1 MEYDVFISYSRKD
14 SQIAEKIHDCLEAA
28 GVHCFIDREGISGGA
43 DFPLILA
50 DAIMDSKI
58 LLLVASENA
67 YASEFTQKELT
78 FAVSNKGSRFIF
90 PLIVD
95 GSAMPKKMEFLL
107 SDINWRQLSAH
118 YHIETDLVKDILTKL
133 KDPRAGETLR
143 QREQKSARGFFI
155 LLLLL
160 VLLGGGGLVGYQFHV
175 KNLEKQEQER
185 AEAALRAEQEAVK
198 KDEEKCRQLLD
209 SCKIQLRAAD
219 ALRNRKRAFDTFE
232 EEVATLQSID
242 PLANRVDTIVSR
254 YSGNYTYRQLFSD
267 FSTLHLRNQMT
278 HKLDSMFKYWNR
290 YAVSNYNDYRSY
302 PNKAYRDDAL
312 ECARRALAIRPD
324 DQNLL
329 KIQDK
334 LQKKKK

>member
-14 SQIAEKIHDCLEAA
+14 SEYAEKIYHSLEAA
-28 GVHCFIDREGISGGA
+28 GVHCFIDRAGISGGA
-43 DFPLILA
+43 DFPMVLA
-50 DAIMDSKI
+50 DAIMDSKL

-95 GSAMPKKMEFLL
+95 GSTMPKKLEFLL

-118 YHIETDLVKDILTKL
+118 YQIENELVADIQAKL
-133 KDPRAGETLR
+133 KDPHAGETLR
-143 QREQKSARGFFI
+143 QREQSSTRLFLVLI
-155 LLLLL
+155 LLL
-160 VLLGGGGLVGYQFHV
+160 VILGGVGLAGYQYHV
-175 KNLEKQEQER
+175 KKLERLER
-185 AEAALRAEQEAVK
+185 EKAEAALKAEQEAVK
-198 KDEEKCRQLLD
+198 KDELKCRQLLD
-209 SCKIQLRAAD
+209 SCKLQLRSAD
-219 ALRNRKRAFDTFE
+219 ALRARKRAFETFE

-242 PLANRVDTIVSR
+242 PMANRVDTIVAM
-254 YSGNYTYRQLFSD
+254 YSGNYTYRQHFAD
-267 FSTLHLRNQMT
+267 FSTLHVRTQMT

-312 ECARRALAIRPD
+312 DCARRALAIRPD

>member
-14 SQIAEKIHDCLEAA
+14 SQTAEKIYDSLEAA
-28 GVHCFIDREGISGGA
+28 GVHCFIDREDISGGA
-43 DFPLILA
+43 DFPFILA
-50 DAIMDSKI
+50 DAIMNSKI

-95 GSAMPKKMEFLL
+95 GSTLPKKLEFLL

-118 YHIETDLVKDILTKL
+118 YRIETDLVEDILAKL
-133 KDPRAGETLR
+133 KDPHAGETLR
-143 QREQKSARGFFI
+143 QREQKSARGFFVLI
-155 LLLLL
+155 LL
-160 VLLGGGGLVGYQFHV
+160 VILLGGGGLVGYQFHV

-185 AEAALRAEQEAVK
+185 VQAALRAEQEAAK
-198 KDEEKCRQLLD
+198 KDEAKCRQLLD
-209 SCKIQLRAAD
+209 SCKIQLRTAD

-232 EEVATLQSID
+232 EEVATLQSVE
-242 PLANRVDTIVSR
+242 PLARRVDTIVNR
-254 YSGNYTYRQLFSD
+254 YSANYTYRQLFSD

-302 PNKAYRDDAL
+302 PNKAYRDEAL

-324 DQNLL
+324 DPALL

>member
-14 SQIAEKIHDCLEAA
+14 SEYAEKIYHSLEAA
-28 GVHCFIDREGISGGA
+28 GVHCFIDRAGISGGA
-43 DFPLILA
+43 DFPMVLA
-50 DAIMDSKI
+50 DAIMDSKL

-95 GSAMPKKMEFLL
+95 GSTMPKKLEFLL

-118 YHIETDLVKDILTKL
+118 YQIENELVADIQAKL
-133 KDPRAGETLR
+133 KDPHAGETIR
-143 QREQKSARGFFI
+143 QREQGK
-155 LLLLL
+155 L
-160 VLLGGGGLVGYQFHV
+160 
-175 KNLEKQEQER
+175 
-185 AEAALRAEQEAVK
+185 
-198 KDEEKCRQLLD
+198 
-209 SCKIQLRAAD
+209 QLRTAD

-232 EEVATLQSID
+232 EEVATLQSVE
-242 PLANRVDTIVSR
+242 PLARRVDTIVNR
-254 YSGNYTYRQLFSD
+254 YSANYTYRQLFSD

-302 PNKAYRDDAL
+302 PNKAYRDEAL

-324 DQNLL
+324 DQTLL